1 MHPVNT
7 LGWLAEWIVLLSLPV
22 LLSTTPVAAGEPL
35 SVCLSRERIAVAVAT
50 STTSLEGRHTRGD
63 GALLLSGAA
72 QQALQRLGAG
82 VIAVNSPVGN
92 EDDARALAKP
102 LNEAE
107 RQRASWLLALR
118 LTMAEYDLRT
128 QYALGAPYRT
138 VRINIDASIVD
149 TKTRVIISDQAFDS
163 VAKYAVSSAEG
174 LREHLSEES
183 SFYGNLTTLL
193 QGACASQPPAMAA
206 APADNSTMPSTDPST
221 AILQAVQNAAGIAMG
236 TAAPS
241 NEAAFASP
249 SPSLSKDTSPQEPR
263 RMGEPARHR
272 ALIIGVSDYAN
283 LPAPTPGKAQ
293 EGLTDL
299 QFADADARAFADF
312 LADPKRSGADWDV
325 IQPPLIDEAATQTN
339 INRQILDTIV
349 HARKDDVIILFFSG
363 HGRGGPTS
371 DQDVYLL
378 PYDFDPHDPF
388 SGISYQGLKRNIE
401 NSDAMQVIAFIDAC
415 HSGTAS
421 VSGKGANGF
430 AAERLLIEG
439 RIGRMR
445 TVFASSSGP
454 EISREFPDLG
464 HGVFSHF
471 LLKALDERLGN
482 RRDDHLTLRTLADYV
497 EQNVIAY
504 TAEHSPDGPQ
514 HPRILGDYGGAYDTW
529 PVAAGGH

>member
-1 MHPVNT
+1 MRTVNT
-7 LGWLAEWIVLLSLPV
+7 LRWLAERLVLLLLPV
-22 LLSTTPVAAGEPL
+22 LLSTAPVAAGEPL

-63 GALLLSGAA
+63 GALQLSGAT

-82 VIAVNSPVGN
+82 VIAVSSPVGN
-92 EDDARALAKP
+92 DDDARALSAP

-149 TKTRVIISDQAFDS
+149 TKTRVIIADQAFDS
-163 VAKYAVSSAEG
+163 VAKYAVSSGEG

-193 QGACASQPPAMAA
+193 QGACAGRTSVAAGGAEAGPVSPDANVSTMAA
-206 APADNSTMPSTDPST
+206 VGLPPIAPPLEPTPIP
-221 AILQAVQNAAGIAMG
+221 
-236 TAAPS
+236 
-241 NEAAFASP
+241 P
-249 SPSLSKDTSPQEPR
+249 SPKGAPPQEPR
-263 RMGEPARHR
+263 PIGEPGRHR
-272 ALIIGVSDYAN
+272 ALIIGISDYHN
-283 LPAPTPGKAQ
+283 LPARMPGKEQ
-293 EGLTDL
+293 DGLTSL

-312 LADPKRSGADWDV
+312 LADPKRSGANWDI
-325 IQPPLIDEAATQTN
+325 IQPPLINEEATQTN

-349 HARKDDVIILFFSG
+349 RARKDDVIILFFSG

-388 SGISYQGLKRNIE
+388 SGISYQGLKKNIE
-401 NSDAMQVIAFIDAC
+401 NSDALQVVAFIDAC
-415 HSGTAS
+415 HSGTVS
-421 VSGKGANGF
+421 VSGKGDNGF
-430 AAERLLIEG
+430 SADRLRIEG
-439 RIGRMR
+439 QIGRMR

-454 EISREFPDLG
+454 EISREFPELG
-464 HGVFSHF
+464 HGVFSYF
-471 LLKALDERLGN
+471 LLKALGERLGR
-482 RRDDHLTLRTLADYV
+482 RRDDLLTLRTLADYV
-497 EQNVIAY
+497 EENVITY
-504 TAEHSPDGPQ
+504 TTEHSPDGPQ
-514 HPRILGDYGGAYDTW
+514 HPRILGDYGGPYDTW